1 VKKSANPAAIIG
13 GILFLLSA
21 LVLLMINLSTMNMLD
36 YSFATD
42 QLLRVN
48 LIPILYVVT
57 AIFLFVRRP
66 KAAVPVNRPLSS
78 RQVKKEKLR
87 HEGLVPVSKGS
98 QTL

>member
-1 VKKSANPAAIIG
+1 MKKSANPAAIIG

-57 AIFLFVRRP
+57 AIFLVTGHAKR
-66 KAAVPVNRPLSS
+66 N
-78 RQVKKEKLR
+78 
-87 HEGLVPVSKGS
+87 
-98 QTL
+98 